1 MADRDT
7 PLLHAVDVCKWF
19 DLGNR
24 RIDVLKGIDFS
35 LYAGDMV
42 GIVGRSG
49 SGKSTLLHLLGT
61 LDAPSRGEILYD
73 GQRLD
78 HLADQ
83 ELAAFR
89 NRFVGFVFQ
98 FHHLLPEM
106 TAFENVLMPAL
117 IARAAQQPAQARARE
132 LLGRVGLGDRLDHHP
147 GELSGGE
154 QQRVALARALVMQ
167 PKVVLADEPTG
178 NLDGRTAEEMHALL
192 EELNRETGT
201 AFVVVSHNQEL
212 ARRMGKVVRMLD
224 GRFVDDAPPGAV
236 AAPTSAELDTIAAS
250 GPPNSDAD
258 QGGASTG
265 AETTSEVVEHRSAGT
280 TQRCAESGGS
290 AEEAQA

>member
-1 MADRDT
+1 MADREP
-7 PLLHAVDVCKWF
+7 PLVQAVDVCKWF
-19 DLGNR
+19 ELGNR

-61 LDAPSRGEILYD
+61 LDAPSRGQILYD
-73 GQRLD
+73 GHRLD
-78 HLADQ
+78 HLGDR
-83 ELAAFR
+83 ELSAFR

-106 TAFENVLMPAL
+106 TAYENVLMPAL
-117 IARAAQQPAQARARE
+117 IARASTRPAHERARD
-132 LLGRVGLGDRLDHHP
+132 LLQRVGLGDRLDHHP

-178 NLDGRTAEEMHALL
+178 NLDGRTAEEMHVLI

-212 ARRMGKVVRMLD
+212 ARRMRRVVRMLD
-224 GRFVDDAPPGAV
+224 GRFVDESEAVSVAPVDDHPG
-236 AAPTSAELDTIAAS
+236 
-250 GPPNSDAD
+250 
-258 QGGASTG
+258 
-265 AETTSEVVEHRSAGT
+265 
-280 TQRCAESGGS
+280 
-290 AEEAQA
+290 EEATA